1 MEYDEVEMVS
11 TKSVATEVK
20 KGDQNIFF
28 SLFESVTKTL
38 GINLAD

>member
-11 TKSVATEVK
+11 TESVVTEVK
-20 KGDQNIFF
+20 KGNQNIFF

-38 GINLAD
+38 GINTAD